1 MRHRGARAGLSRSAL
16 GSGCR
21 GPGAGGFPA
30 LSWPRLDHKPD
41 SAEGG
46 GRVLDPPART
56 ACCSALSSLLDF
68 LFVCSFVFFFLKK
81 KKEKRKKVV
90 SLGSVC
96 GSCYAARGR
105 GGQTERA
112 PAAAP
117 EWRLLGERR
126 IVRGSGWGAGAW
138 APLPSPCLFSQN
150 RRLLLPAAGREG
162 APGEP
167 LGSAQVCAP
176 SLPQRIKRFALW
188 PYLSPGARNPD

>member
-1 MRHRGARAGLSRSAL
+1 MPPLAPSGRQGGTEPEPL
-16 GSGCR
+16 GSDCR

-41 SAEGG
+41 CG
-46 GRVLDPPART
+46 GRGTRAPSARSRRLLL
-56 ACCSALSSLLDF
+56 CSQFFVGFLF
-68 LFVCSFVFFFLKK
+68 LFVCFLFLKK
-81 KKEKRKKVV
+81 KKNLV
-90 SLGSVC
+90 SSGSVC

-112 PAAAP
+112 PAAP
-117 EWRLLGERR
+117 EWRLLRERR

-138 APLPSPCLFSQN
+138 ALLPPPCLFSQN

-167 LGSAQVCAP
+167 LGSAQVCTP
-176 SLPQRIKRFALW
+176 CIPQRIKRFALW
-188 PYLSPGARNPD
+188 PYLSHGAPKPD